1 MAKRNYAKITA
12 GFGAAAV
19 LVTLLGLATTEV
31 SDLPTRYFY
40 FNLILLLGVILYFEF
55 FKDYK
60 VTQELTQSKALRR
73 RLKEELEF
81 IRTRIEDKMNHPP
94 MTAEAMFTELFALAR
109 PQLVAVID
117 AKTWEKVIRA
127 YQAIDTLRL
136 PNEQTKEHYL
146 EVLRVIDLAIGS
158 L

>member
-1 MAKRNYAKITA
+1 MALFA
-12 GFGAAAV
+12 
-19 LVTLLGLATTEV
+19 LATTEIT
-31 SDLPTRYFY
+31 DLPTRYFY

-60 VTQELTQSKALRR
+60 VTQEVTQTKALRR

-81 IRTRIEDKMNHPP
+81 IKGKIEGKMNNPP
-94 MTAEAMFTELFALAR
+94 MIAEAMFTELFELAR

-117 AKTWEKVIRA
+117 AETWEKVVRA
-127 YQAIDTLRL
+127 YQAINTLRM
-136 PNEQTKEHYL
+136 PTEQTREHYL
-146 EVLRVIDLAIGS
+146 EVLRTIDVAIDS

>member
-1 MAKRNYAKITA
+1 MTKRNYTKIGA
-12 GFGAAAV
+12 GFGAAAI
-19 LVTLLGLATTEV
+19 LVTLFGLATTEI

-40 FNLILLLGVILYFEF
+40 FNLILLLGAILYFEF

-60 VTQELTQSKALRR
+60 VTQEIIQSKALRR

-81 IRTRIEDKMNHPP
+81 IRTRIEDKMNRPP
-94 MTAEAMFTELFALAR
+94 MTAEAMFTELFELAR

-127 YQAIDTLRL
+127 YQAINTLRM

-146 EVLRVIDLAIGS
+146 EVLRTIDTAVDS